1 MNMTR
6 YPFTSGR
13 TTSGTT
19 RRITRRLVG
28 ALGLATLAAASLP
41 ASAQEW
47 VPTQPITILVG
58 FAPGGSADQIARQLS
73 FAAKNIIPVP
83 VLVVNRVGAAGAIA
97 AQATA
102 EAKPDGYTLFVG
114 GGSETT
120 SVGHFKSLP
129 YDPRK
134 SFVPIIKVSRAPSIL
149 AVRNDSKYAD
159 MKALIADAKLAP
171 EKVSY
176 GSTGEGGIFHAT
188 ALVFEKQSGI
198 KLLHVPYKGAAD
210 AMNALIG
217 GQLDSAFGA
226 YEEMKPMIDAG
237 RVRPLALF
245 SRSRLP
251 GLPNVPTMMELG
263 VPVALDNMKG
273 LMAPAG
279 TPPAVQRYLHD
290 SFRKAMQTTEW
301 KDYVAKSGLTQDY
314 AEGPAFQKEVVEAY
328 ELIGKAIGK

>member
-1 MNMTR
+1 MTNDR
-6 YPFTSGR
+6 RPTAPSTPR
-13 TTSGTT
+13 LT
-19 RRITRRLVG
+19 RRQVSLL
-28 ALGLATLAAASLP
+28 ALSALALP
-41 ASAQEW
+41 AWAQEW
-47 VPTQPITILVG
+47 RPTQPITILVG

-73 FAAKNIIPVP
+73 FAARDIIPVP

-120 SVGHFKSLP
+120 SVGHFKTLA

-134 SFVPIIKVSRAPSIL
+134 SFVPVIKVSRAPSIL
-149 AVRNDSKYAD
+149 AVKADSRFAD
-159 MKALIADAKLAP
+159 MKALLAEAKTAP

-188 ALVFEKQSGI
+188 ALVLEKQSGI

-210 AMNALIG
+210 SMNALLG
-217 GQLDSAFGA
+217 GQVDSAFGA

-251 GLPNVPTMMELG
+251 ALPSVPTMLEVG
-263 VPVALDNMKG
+263 VPVALGNMKG

-279 TPPAVQRYLHD
+279 LPPPIHRYLHD
-290 SFRKAMQTTEW
+290 SFRKAMQTQEW
-301 KDYVAKSGLTQDY
+301 KDWVAKSGLTQDY
-314 AEGPAFQKEVVEAY
+314 MDGPAFQKEIVDGY
-328 ELIGKAIGK
+328 ELIGKAIAK

>member
-1 MNMTR
+1 MTLN
-6 YPFTSGR
+6 
-13 TTSGTT
+13 
-19 RRITRRLVG
+19 RRQA
-28 ALGLATLAAASLP
+28 ALGLLAAAAAP
-41 ASAQEW
+41 AWAQEW
-47 VPTQPITILVG
+47 TPSQPITILVG

-73 FAAKNIIPVP
+73 FAAKGIFPVP
-83 VLVVNRVGAAGAIA
+83 VVVVNKVGAAGTIA
-97 AQATA
+97 AQQVA

-120 SVGHFKSLP
+120 SVGHFKPLP

-134 SFVPIIKVSRAPSIL
+134 SFTPVIKVSRAPSIL
-149 AVRNDSKYAD
+149 AVRADSKFAD
-159 MKALIADAKLAP
+159 MKALLAEAKSAP

-188 ALVFEKQSGI
+188 GLVLEKQSGL

-210 AMNALIG
+210 SMNALLG
-217 GQLDSAFGA
+217 GQVDSAFGA
-226 YEEMKPMIDAG
+226 YEEMKAMIDAG

-251 GLPNVPTMMELG
+251 ALPNTPTMLELG

-279 TPPAVQRYLHD
+279 LPQPIVRALHD
-290 SFRKAMQTTEW
+290 GFRKAMQTPGW
-301 KDYVAKSGLTQDY
+301 KEYVAKSGLTEDY
-314 AEGPAFQKEVVEAY
+314 ADGPAFQKEVVEAY
-328 ELIGKAIGK
+328 DLIGKALAK

>member
-1 MNMTR
+1 MHKPLNR
-6 YPFTSGR
+6 
-13 TTSGTT
+13 
-19 RRITRRLVG
+19 RRLG
-28 ALGLATLAAASLP
+28 ALALSALALHCAP
-41 ASAQEW
+41 ALAQEW
-47 VPTQPITILVG
+47 TPTQPITILVG

-73 FAAKNIIPVP
+73 FAAKGIIPVP

-102 EAKPDGYTLFVG
+102 DAKPDGYTLFVG

-120 SVGHFKSLP
+120 SVGHFNKLG

-134 SFVPIIKVSRAPSIL
+134 SFTPVIKVSRAPSIL
-149 AVRNDSKYAD
+149 AVKADSKFAD
-159 MKALIADAKLAP
+159 MKALLAEARTAP

-188 ALVFEKQSGI
+188 ALVLEKQSGI

-210 AMNALIG
+210 SMNALLG
-217 GQLDSAFGA
+217 GQVDGAFGA

-251 GLPNVPTMMELG
+251 GLPNVPTMTELG

-273 LMAPAG
+273 LMGPAG
-279 TPPAVQRYLHD
+279 LPAPVQRYLHD
-290 SFRKAMQTTEW
+290 SFRKAMQTQEW

-314 AEGPAFQKEVVEAY
+314 ADGAAFQKEIVEAY
-328 ELIGKAIGK
+328 DLIGKAIAK

>member
-1 MNMTR
+1 M
-6 YPFTSGR
+6 PFKTPAF
-13 TTSGTT
+13 
-19 RRITRRLVG
+19 TRRLLG
-28 ALGLATLAAASLP
+28 IFALASLALP
-41 ASAQEW
+41 AWAQEW
-47 VPTQPITILVG
+47 TPAQPITILVG

-73 FAAKNIIPVP
+73 FAAKGIIPVP
-83 VLVVNRVGAAGAIA
+83 VVVVNKVGAAGAIA
-97 AQATA
+97 AQAAA

-120 SVGHFKSLP
+120 SVGHFKQLS

-134 SFVPIIKVSRAPSIL
+134 SFVPVIKVSRAPSIL
-149 AVRNDSKYAD
+149 AVRTDSKYAD
-159 MKALIADAKLAP
+159 MRALLADAKSAP

-188 ALVFEKQSGI
+188 ALVLEKQSGI

-210 AMNALIG
+210 SMNALLG
-217 GQLDSAFGA
+217 GQVDSAFGA
-226 YEEMKPMIDAG
+226 YEEFKPMIDAG

-245 SRSRLP
+245 SRTRLP

-279 TPPAVQRYLHD
+279 LPLQIQRYLHD
-290 SFRKAMQTTEW
+290 SFRKAMQTQEW

-314 AEGPAFQKEVVEAY
+314 MDGPSFQKEVVEAY
-328 ELIGKAIGK
+328 DLIGKAIAK

>member
-1 MNMTR
+1 MH
-6 YPFTSGR
+6 
-13 TTSGTT
+13 TTLN
-19 RRITRRLVG
+19 RRQA
-28 ALGLATLAAASLP
+28 ALGLLATAALP
-41 ASAQEW
+41 AWAQQDW
-47 VPTQPITILVG
+47 TPTQPITILVG

-73 FAAKNIIPVP
+73 FAAKGIIPVP
-83 VLVVNRVGAAGAIA
+83 VVVVNRVGAAGAIA
-97 AQATA
+97 AQAVA

-120 SVGHFKSLP
+120 SVGHFKPLP

-134 SFVPIIKVSRAPSIL
+134 SFTPVIKVSRAPSIL
-149 AVRNDSKYAD
+149 AVRSDSKYAD
-159 MKALIADAKLAP
+159 MKALLAEAKSGP

-188 ALVFEKQSGI
+188 ALVWEKQAGL

-210 AMNALIG
+210 AMNALLG
-217 GQLDSAFGA
+217 GQVDSAFGA

-245 SRSRLP
+245 SRTRLP
-251 GLPNVPTMMELG
+251 ALPNVATMTELG

-279 TPPAVQRYLHD
+279 LPPAIERYLHD
-290 SFRKAMQTTEW
+290 GFRKAMQADAW
-301 KDYVAKSGLTQDY
+301 KEYVAKSGLTQDY

-328 ELIGKAIGK
+328 EVIGKAITK

>member
-1 MNMTR
+1 
-6 YPFTSGR
+6 
-13 TTSGTT
+13 
-19 RRITRRLVG
+19 
-28 ALGLATLAAASLP
+28 
-41 ASAQEW
+41 
-47 VPTQPITILVG
+47 VG

-73 FAAKNIIPVP
+73 FAAKGIIPVP
-83 VLVVNRVGAAGAIA
+83 VLVVNKVGAAGAIA

-120 SVGHFKSLP
+120 SVGHFNKLG

-134 SFVPIIKVSRAPSIL
+134 SFTPVIKVSRAPSIL
-149 AVRNDSKYAD
+149 AVKADSKYAD
-159 MKALIADAKLAP
+159 MKALLADAKSAP

-188 ALVFEKQSGI
+188 ALVLEKQSGI

-210 AMNALIG
+210 SMNALLG
-217 GQLDSAFGA
+217 GQVDGAFGA

-251 GLPNVPTMMELG
+251 GLPNVPTMTELG

-273 LMAPAG
+273 LMGPAG
-279 TPPAVQRYLHD
+279 LPAPIQRYLHD
-290 SFRKAMQTTEW
+290 NFRKAMQTQEW

-314 AEGPAFQKEVVEAY
+314 ADGPAFQKEVAEAY
-328 ELIGKAIGK
+328 DLIGKAIAK

>member
-1 MNMTR
+1 MT
-6 YPFTSGR
+6 PMHF
-13 TTSGTT
+13 T
-19 RRITRRLVG
+19 RRALG
-28 ALGLATLAAASLP
+28 ALALTALAMP
-41 ASAQEW
+41 GFAQEW
-47 VPTQPITILVG
+47 TPTQPITILVG

-73 FAAKNIIPVP
+73 FAAKGIIPVP

-120 SVGHFKSLP
+120 SVGHFKALP

-134 SFVPIIKVSRAPSIL
+134 SFVPVIKVSRAPSIL
-149 AVRNDSKYAD
+149 AVKADSKFTD
-159 MKALIADAKLAP
+159 MRALLAEAKLAP

-188 ALVFEKQSGI
+188 GLVWEKQAGI

-210 AMNALIG
+210 SMNALLG
-217 GQLDSAFGA
+217 GQVDTAFGA

-245 SRSRLP
+245 SRNRLP
-251 GLPNVPTMMELG
+251 ALPNVPTMMELG

-279 TPPAVQRYLHD
+279 LPPPIHRYLHD
-290 SFRKAMQTTEW
+290 AFRKAMQTAEW

-328 ELIGKAIGK
+328 ELIGKAMAK

>member
-1 MNMTR
+1 MTNTMPR
-6 YPFTSGR
+6 LN
-13 TTSGTT
+13 
-19 RRITRRLVG
+19 RRQA
-28 ALGLATLAAASLP
+28 ALGLLAAATLP
-41 ASAQEW
+41 TAWAQEW
-47 VPTQPITILVG
+47 VPSQPITILVG

-73 FAAKNIIPVP
+73 FAAKGIIPVP

-134 SFVPIIKVSRAPSIL
+134 SFTSVIKVSRAPSIL
-149 AVRNDSKYAD
+149 AVRTDSKFAD
-159 MKALIADAKLAP
+159 MKALLAEAKSGP

-188 ALVFEKQSGI
+188 ALVLEKQGGI
-198 KLLHVPYKGAAD
+198 KLLHVPYKGAAES
-210 AMNALIG
+210 MNALLA
-217 GQLDSAFGA
+217 GQVDSAFGA

-237 RVRPLALF
+237 RVRPVALF
-245 SRSRLP
+245 SRTRLP
-251 GLPNVPTMMELG
+251 ALAAVPTMLELG

-273 LMAPAG
+273 LMGPAG
-279 TPPAVQRYLHD
+279 LPPQVTRYLHD
-290 SFRKAMQTTEW
+290 SFRKAMQTPAW
-301 KDYVAKSGLTQDY
+301 KEYLAKSGLTEDY
-314 AEGPAFQKEVVEAY
+314 AEGPAFQKEVAEAY
-328 ELIGKAIGK
+328 DLIGKAIAK

>member
-1 MNMTR
+1 MVNID
-6 YPFTSGR
+6 SAL
-13 TTSGTT
+13 T
-19 RRITRRLVG
+19 RRQAGI
-28 ALGLATLAAASLP
+28 LGVAALAAP
-41 ASAQEW
+41 AWAQEW
-47 VPTQPITILVG
+47 TPSQPITILVG

-73 FAAKNIIPVP
+73 FAAKGIIPVP
-83 VLVVNRVGAAGAIA
+83 VLVVNKVGAAGAIA
-97 AQATA
+97 AQAAA
-102 EAKPDGYTLFVG
+102 EARPDGSTLFVG

-120 SVGHFKSLP
+120 SVGHFKQLA

-134 SFVPIIKVSRAPSIL
+134 SFTPVIKVSRAPSIL
-149 AVRNDSKYAD
+149 AVKADSRFAD
-159 MKALIADAKLAP
+159 MKALLAEARQAP

-188 ALVFEKQSGI
+188 GLVWEKQAGI

-210 AMNALIG
+210 SMNALLG
-217 GQLDSAFGA
+217 GQVDSAFGA
-226 YEEMKPMIDAG
+226 YEEMKGMIDAG

-251 GLPNVPTMMELG
+251 ALPNVPTMTELG

-279 TPPAVQRYLHD
+279 LPQPVHRWLHD
-290 SFRKAMQTTEW
+290 NFRKAMQTDAW
-301 KDYVAKSGLTQDY
+301 KEYVARSGLTQDY
-314 AEGPAFQKEVVEAY
+314 ADGPAFQKEIVEAY